1 MFLNSKWTIYVT
13 VLFPIILKM
22 LERFFGLAIGI
33 DSYSFYRTFDG
44 TSFEKKLI
52 FYHFLKSRCMQNKK
66 VLQTFSIWWEITL
79 SYTLFILSLGT
90 NIRTDQDKFN
100 HTVFIELFTA
110 HLLEKKTQDFII
122 HRSRDIS
129 QIKNVTTLWT
139 PCSKEKKC
147 HFFF

>member
-1 MFLNSKWTIYVT
+1 LFLNSKWTIYVT

-79 SYTLFILSLGT
+79 SCTLFILSLGT
-90 NIRTDQDKFN
+90 TIRTDQDRFN

-110 HLLEKKTQDFII
+110 HLLEKN
-122 HRSRDIS
+122 SRFYHSPKPRYIP
-129 QIKNVTTLWT
+129 N
-139 PCSKEKKC
+139 KKC
-147 HFFF
+147 YNIMNTL